1 MPATSPA
8 AKSQELKPLP
18 TRVTKQQY
26 AALVALRA
34 KTGMSIQ
41 EHVRRALDYYL
52 FNTQRPGATA
62 AEAPQPRSTAASST
76 AASPASAAVAS
87 IQARP
92 PAARVIRR

>member
-26 AALVALRA
+26 AQLVKLRET
-34 KTGMSIQ
+34 TGMSIQ

-52 FNTQRPGATA
+52 FAQNRPTVTVDPPVSTPPRTA
-62 AEAPQPRSTAASST
+62 PR
-76 AASPASAAVAS
+76 V
-87 IQARP
+87 
-92 PAARVIRR
+92 VRR